1 MDAGVVTPN
10 LTVELLRVYADR
22 PRPRSVAVV
31 GLRPMPAD
39 SARAAEIDGCDL
51 VIRVGGH
58 VCDEP
63 DGPPAVGKRT
73 HAVVFDRAL
82 RATKWVFADYR
93 SKLYLLV
100 EPGST
105 PSNPRDIPRWWPVD
119 LGFVPVPGRE
129 FTLPLSRALA
139 STPPA
144 EAADTAST
152 PPADAAD
159 TASTPPV
166 DATDTVAG
174 RDGPDTGTPG
184 TETPATG
191 TVAAWIAKTSFPDA
205 ELVLAGLGPGSPGPG
220 SPGPGNDPRPAE
232 DALLASWVDTGAA
245 RSLP

>member
-39 SARAAEIDGCDL
+39 SARATAIDGCDL

-63 DGPPAVGKRT
+63 DGPPAVGRRT

-100 EPGST
+100 EPG
-105 PSNPRDIPRWWPVD
+105 PAPPDPRDLPRWWPVD
-119 LGFVPVPGRE
+119 LGFVPVPSRE
-129 FTLPLSRALA
+129 FTRPLSRALA
-139 STPPA
+139 STHPA
-144 EAADTAST
+144 ET
-152 PPADAAD
+152 PDITD
-159 TASTPPV
+159 IT
-166 DATDTVAG
+166 DITDTGAG
-174 RDGPDTGTPG
+174 RDRPATGARG
-184 TETPATG
+184 RQTPATG
-191 TVAAWIAKTSFPDA
+191 TVAAWIARTSFPDA
-205 ELVLAGLGPGSPGPG
+205 ELVLAGLGSGGPDPGT
-220 SPGPGNDPRPAE
+220 DPCPAE
-232 DALLASWVDTGAA
+232 DALLDSWVGTGAA

>member
-31 GLRPMPAD
+31 GRRPMTAD
-39 SARAAEIDGCDL
+39 SARATEIDACDL

-63 DGPPAVGKRT
+63 DGPPAVGQRT

-100 EPGST
+100 ESGLTHPD
-105 PSNPRDIPRWWPVD
+105 PRDLPRWWPVD
-119 LGFVPVPGRE
+119 LGFVPVPSRE
-129 FTLPLSRALA
+129 FTRPLSRALA
-139 STPPA
+139 STHPT
-144 EAADTAST
+144 DT
-152 PPADAAD
+152 
-159 TASTPPV
+159 
-166 DATDTVAG
+166 TDTVPG

-184 TETPATG
+184 PETPATG

-205 ELVLAGLGPGSPGPG
+205 ELVLAGLGPGD
-220 SPGPGNDPRPAE
+220 DPRPAE
-232 DALLASWVDTGAA
+232 DALLDSWVGTGAA
-245 RSLP
+245 RLLP